1 MRRIPVALAD
11 WGSFHVG
18 GRAAV
23 LSGRPAQSVRFTSS
37 VTFEWNPN
45 GSYAVDHAYVQYM
58 IPAGATRLP
67 IVFMHGGGMS
77 GSMWETTPDGRPGWS
92 RLFLEAGHPVYVV
105 DGVERGRAG
114 WCPFPEIW
122 EGTPVLRT
130 AQEAWS
136 LFRLGRAEDYDARRP
151 FPGQRFPVAAFDALP
166 PHFCPRWASNN
177 ARAQAALIA
186 AVERI
191 GRCILVAHS
200 QGGEHALVAALAR
213 PDLVA
218 AYVGIEPSGFPEASH
233 ASVAGRPFLFVLG
246 DFLDASALWIA
257 LTRQVETYASD
268 LAALAGASEIWRLGA
283 LGMPGHSHMPM
294 MDHGSDAIAARILDW
309 LAARTGA

>member
-1 MRRIPVALAD
+1 MPVPLAD
-11 WGSFHVG
+11 FGSFHVG
-18 GRAAV
+18 GRAV
-23 LSGRPAQSVRFTSS
+23 TLSGRATQAVRFTSS
-37 VTFEWNPN
+37 VTFEWDPN
-45 GSYAVDHAYVQYM
+45 GRYRFDHAYVQYM
-58 IPAGATRLP
+58 IPSGATRLP
-67 IVFMHGGGMS
+67 IVFMHGGGLS

-122 EGTPVLRT
+122 EGAPVLRT

-136 LFRLGRAEDYDARRP
+136 LFRFGRAEDFDARRA
-151 FPGQRFPVAAFDALP
+151 FPGQRFPVAAFEDFL
-166 PHFCPRWASNN
+166 PHFCPRWAASD

-186 AVERI
+186 AIERI

-200 QGGEHALVAALAR
+200 QGGEHALVATLAR

-218 AYVGIEPSGFPEASH
+218 AYVGIEPSGFPA
-233 ASVAGRPFLFVLG
+233 ATRANVAGRQFLFVLG
-246 DFLDASALWIA
+246 DFLDASALWVN
-257 LTRQVETYASD
+257 LTQRIEAYARD
-268 LAALAGASEIWRLGA
+268 LASLGGVSETWRLGT

-294 MDHGSDAIAARILDW
+294 MDLGSEAIATRIVEW
-309 LAARTGA
+309 LNA

>member
-1 MRRIPVALAD
+1 MSVPLAD

-18 GRAAV
+18 GRAV
-23 LSGRPAQSVRFTSS
+23 TLSGRATQSVRFTSS
-37 VTFEWNPN
+37 VTFEWDPN
-45 GSYAVDHAYVQYM
+45 GLYHFDHAYVQYM

-67 IVFMHGGGMS
+67 IVFMHGGGLS

-92 RLFLEAGHPVYVV
+92 RLFLEAGHPVYVI

-136 LFRLGRAEDYDARRP
+136 LFRFGRETDFDARLP
-151 FPGQRFPVAAFDALP
+151 FPGQRFPVAAFDAFLA
-166 PHFCPRWASNN
+166 HFSPRWAANN
-177 ARAQAALIA
+177 ERAQAALIA
-186 AVERI
+186 AIVRI

-218 AYVGIEPSGFPEASH
+218 AYVGIEPSGFPTATRT
-233 ASVAGRPFLFVLG
+233 SVDGRPFLFVLG
-246 DFLDASALWIA
+246 DFLDASALWSSLVGKIEA
-257 LTRQVETYASD
+257 YAAELTH
-268 LAALAGASEIWRLGA
+268 LAGRSEIWRLSA
-283 LGMPGHSHMPM
+283 LGMSGHSHMPM
-294 MDHGSDAIAARILDW
+294 MDHGSAAIAARIIEW
-309 LAARTGA
+309 VGARTGSGSS